1 MTYNYKVENFL
12 SVPTSD
18 DLSIIVLDKD
28 NNYVDSLTPDMSH
41 YFVSNNCL
49 VIKITNKNDLILS
62 FESKLIAQ
70 QALEKL
76 NTFRKEVLN
85 NIPTITS
92 GSSGIS
98 GTSGSSGISISGSSG
113 ESGTSGSSGISIS
126 GSSGTTGTS
135 GSSGESGT
143 SGSSGIS
150 GTSGSSGI
158 SISGSSGTTGT
169 SGSSGE
175 SGTSGSS
182 GISGTTG
189 TSGSSGANGID
200 SSKPIQLSNITLLSG
215 ASWTFN
221 SESSLY
227 EYSYLN
233 SAITIN
239 TIVDIIPSITSSA
252 IVELAEIYAMTTSAD
267 GYVTIFS
274 KNNPTGDIIVT
285 INIFY
290 I

>member
-1 MTYNYKVENFL
+1 MTYSYKVENFL

-18 DLSIIVLDKD
+18 DLSIIILDKD

-62 FESKLIAQ
+62 FESKTAAQ
-70 QALEKL
+70 EALEKL
-76 NTFRKEVLN
+76 NTFRKEILN

-113 ESGTSGSSGISIS
+113 ESGTSGSSGT
-126 GSSGTTGTS
+126 SGTTGTS
-135 GSSGESGT
+135 GTSGT
-143 SGSSGIS
+143 SGSSGDS
-150 GTSGSSGI
+150 
-158 SISGSSGTTGT
+158 
-169 SGSSGE
+169 
-175 SGTSGSS
+175 
-182 GISGTTG
+182 G

-200 SSKPIQLSNITLLSG
+200 SSKPVQLSNITLLSG
-215 ASWTFN
+215 VSWTFN
-221 SESSLY
+221 SGSSLY
-227 EYSYLN
+227 EYSYSN
-233 SAITIN
+233 SAITSN

-252 IVELAEIYAMTTSAD
+252 IVESAEIYAMTTSAD
-267 GYVTIFS
+267 GYVTLFS

-290 I
+290 L